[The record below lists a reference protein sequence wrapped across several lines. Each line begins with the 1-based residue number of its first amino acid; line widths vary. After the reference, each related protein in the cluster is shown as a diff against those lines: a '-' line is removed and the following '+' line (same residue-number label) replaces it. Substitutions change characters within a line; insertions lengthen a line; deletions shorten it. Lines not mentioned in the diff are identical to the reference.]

1 MPLEHVYLLTL
12 SRLIS
17 SFVVLRSFF
26 QGAVNDIGSD
36 FRDDHVRIHFHL
48 RNEIMIG
55 KKKANNVQFIS
66 QVRKSLS
73 TLCCRQT
80 CWLLTCS
87 SVCTNS
93 AVRAFDGSLCCPAGR

>member
-1 MPLEHVYLLTL
+1 MA
-12 SRLIS
+12 
-17 SFVVLRSFF
+17 LRSFF

-66 QVRKSLS
+66 QVRKKPLNSQLS
-73 TLCCRQT
+73 TN
-80 CWLLTCS
+80 LLAFARTS
-87 SVCTNS
+87 FCTNS
-93 AVRAFDGSLCCPAGR
+93 PSCVWPFDGSRFCRAGR

>member
-1 MPLEHVYLLTL
+1 M
-12 SRLIS
+12 
-17 SFVVLRSFF
+17 VLRSFF

-80 CWLLTCS
+80 CWLLTGS
-87 SVCTNS
+87 SFCTNS
-93 AVRAFDGSLCCPAGR
+93 PYCNGLLTVRFCCGAGR

>member
-1 MPLEHVYLLTL
+1 MW
-12 SRLIS
+12 
-17 SFVVLRSFF
+17 FLRSFF

-66 QVRKSLS
+66 QVRKKPLNSQLS
-73 TLCCRQT
+73 TN
-80 CWLLTCS
+80 LL
-87 SVCTNS
+87 
-93 AVRAFDGSLCCPAGR
+93 AFDRLKLLHEFAVLCMAF

>member
-1 MPLEHVYLLTL
+1 MV
-12 SRLIS
+12 

-66 QVRKSLS
+66 QVRKSLL

-80 CWLLTCS
+80 CWLLTGS
-87 SVCTNS
+87 SFCTNPPS
-93 AVRAFDGSLCCPAGR
+93 CVWPLDDSRFCRAGR

>member
-1 MPLEHVYLLTL
+1 MPLHVYLLTL

-48 RNEIMIG
+48 RNEIMID
-55 KKKANNVQFIS
+55 KKNK
-66 QVRKSLS
+66 KPL
-73 TLCCRQT
+73 
-80 CWLLTCS
+80 
-87 SVCTNS
+87 
-93 AVRAFDGSLCCPAGR
+93 

>member
-1 MPLEHVYLLTL
+1 M
-12 SRLIS
+12 
-17 SFVVLRSFF
+17 VLRSFF

-80 CWLLTCS
+80 FDLPAQAFARIRRPVYGFLT
-87 SVCTNS
+87 
-93 AVRAFDGSLCCPAGR
+93 VRFCCGAGR